1 MECAVKERSAGTKG
15 LERYVIVAEGR
26 VCVGLL
32 SALCSYVRSSGRA
45 NSYSPHCPIFCSPP
59 LLLFPSH
66 VITTLHYCLCSIS
79 VLFKILNDIIVYIVY
94 AEWCR
99 KIHYIFIC
107 FVLLINICPWLCC
120 LIFQKDIMPKYTSN
134 IRPCLLVG

>member
-1 MECAVKERSAGTKG
+1 MECAGKERSAGMKG
-15 LERYVIVAEGR
+15 PERYVIVAEGR

-66 VITTLHYCLCSIS
+66 VITTLHYCLCSLS
-79 VLFKILNDIIVYIVY
+79 VLFKILDDIIVYIVCDS
-94 AEWCR
+94 CR
-99 KIHYIFIC
+99 KIRYILCVF
-107 FVLLINICPWLCC
+107 LLINICPRLCC
-120 LIFQKDIMPKYTSN
+120 LTFQEDIMPKYTSN
-134 IRPCLLVG
+134 IGPCLLVG